1 MYGKENCQAIF
12 GSKPIEM
19 KPYSH
24 MFGDSKGEVTFRTS
38 KTLQKDVYCI
48 LILHDG
54 LVSLEA

>member
-1 MYGKENCQAIF
+1 MYGKENYQAIF

-38 KTLQKDVYCI
+38 KNFQKGVYCSRNVI
-48 LILHDG
+48 QTLDPRH
-54 LVSLEA
+54 

>member
-1 MYGKENCQAIF
+1 MYGKENYQAIF

-38 KTLQKDVYCI
+38 KNFQKDVYCNRN
-48 LILHDG
+48 
-54 LVSLEA
+54 